1 MTRVVRFHQTGGPEV
16 LQLEDE
22 AIGEPDAGEA
32 RIRIQSIGLNRAEA
46 AFRSGTYIEQPVF
59 PSRIGYEAAGII
71 EALGDTKSGFKA
83 GDPVCILPEFSMT
96 RYGVCAESAIVPSAA
111 LIKRPAEL
119 NEIEAAAVWM
129 PYMTAWGALSELAP
143 FAASDAVIITAASSS
158 VGLAAIQVAH
168 RLGAVPIAVTRTAQ
182 KRDALL
188 AAGAPHVIVS
198 TEENIAERVMAITH
212 GKGARMV
219 FDPIAGPGVADL
231 AAALGPR
238 GILVIYGNL
247 SGRGQETPF
256 PYMQAMRKSLT
267 MRPYLIFPDMA
278 NSARHAA
285 ACDFILS
292 GLKDKSLKPII
303 AKTFT
308 LDQIVDAHRYL
319 ESNQQIGKVVV
330 TVPR

>member
-22 AIGEPDAGEA
+22 SIGEPGPGEA

-71 EALGDTKSGFKA
+71 EALGDTKSDFKV
-83 GDPVCILPEFSMT
+83 GDAVCILPEFSMT

-143 FAASDAVIITAASSS
+143 FAASDAVVITAASSS

-168 RLGAVPIAVTRTAQ
+168 RLGAVPIAVTHTAE

-238 GILVIYGNL
+238 GIFVIYGNL

-278 NSARHAA
+278 NKTRHIA
-285 ACDFILS
+285 ACEFILS

-308 LDQIVDAHRYL
+308 LDQIVDAHRYM
-319 ESNQQIGKVVV
+319 ESNQQIGKIVV

>member
-22 AIGEPDAGEA
+22 SIGEPGPGEA

-71 EALGDTKSGFKA
+71 EALGDAKSNFKV
-83 GDPVCILPEFSMT
+83 GDAVCILPEFSMT

-143 FAASDAVIITAASSS
+143 FAASDAVVITAASSS

-168 RLGAVPIAVTRTAQ
+168 RLGAVPIAVTHTAE

-238 GILVIYGNL
+238 GIFVIYGNL

-278 NSARHAA
+278 NKTRHIA
-285 ACDFILS
+285 ACEFILS

-308 LDQIVDAHRYL
+308 LDQIVDAHRYM
-319 ESNQQIGKVVV
+319 ESNQQIGKIVV

>member
-22 AIGEPDAGEA
+22 TIGEPGPGEA

-71 EALGDTKSGFKA
+71 EVLGDATSGFKV

-96 RYGVCAESAIVPSAA
+96 CYGVCAESAIVPSAA
-111 LIKRPAEL
+111 LLMRPAEL

-168 RLGAVPIAVTRTAQ
+168 CFGAIPIAVTRTAE
-182 KRDALL
+182 KRAALL
-188 AAGAPHVIVS
+188 AAGASHVIVS
-198 TEENIAERVMAITH
+198 EEEHIAERVTAITH

-219 FDPIAGPGVADL
+219 FDSIAGPGVAEL

-238 GILVIYGNL
+238 GVIVIYGNL
-247 SGRGQETPF
+247 SGRGRETPF
-256 PYMQAMRKSLT
+256 PYLLAMQKGLT
-267 MRPYLIFPDMA
+267 MRSYLIFPDMV
-278 NSARHAA
+278 NSDRHAA
-285 ACDFILS
+285 ACEFILA
-292 GLKDKSLKPII
+292 GLKNKSLKPII

-308 LDQIVDAHRYL
+308 LDRIVDAYHYL

-330 TVPR
+330 TVPH

>member
-1 MTRVVRFHQTGGPEV
+1 MARVVHFYQTGGPEV
-16 LQLEDE
+16 LQIEDE
-22 AIGEPDAGEA
+22 TIGEPGAGEA

-59 PSRIGYEAAGII
+59 PSRIGYEASGII
-71 EALGDTKSGFKA
+71 EALGDAKSGFNT

-111 LIKRPAEL
+111 LIKRPVEL

-143 FAASDAVIITAASSS
+143 FTASDAVIITAASSS
-158 VGLAAIQVAH
+158 VGLAAIQVAQ
-168 RLGAVPIAVTRTAQ
+168 RLGALPIAVTRTAA

-188 AAGAPHVIVS
+188 ASGAPHVIVS
-198 TEENIAERVMAITH
+198 AEENIAERVMAITH

-219 FDPIAGPGVADL
+219 FDPIAGPGVNDL
-231 AAALGPR
+231 AVALGPR
-238 GILVIYGNL
+238 GVFVIYGNL
-247 SGRGQETPF
+247 SGRGHETPF
-256 PYMQAMRKSLT
+256 PYMQAMKKSLT

-278 NSARHAA
+278 NKARHAA
-285 ACDFILS
+285 ACEFILS

-308 LDQIVDAHRYL
+308 LDQIVDAYQYL

-330 TVPR
+330 TVP

>member
-1 MTRVVRFHQTGGPEV
+1 MARVVHFYQTGGPEV
-16 LQLEDE
+16 LQIEDE
-22 AIGEPDAGEA
+22 TIGEPGAGEA

-59 PSRIGYEAAGII
+59 PSRIGYEASGII
-71 EALGDTKSGFKA
+71 EALGDANSGFNA

-111 LIKRPAEL
+111 LIKRPVEL
-119 NEIEAAAVWM
+119 NEIESAAVWM

-143 FAASDAVIITAASSS
+143 FTASDAVIITAASSS

-168 RLGAVPIAVTRTAQ
+168 RLGALPIAVTRTAE

-188 AAGAPHVIVS
+188 ASGAPHVIVS
-198 TEENIAERVMAITH
+198 AEENIAERVMAITH

-219 FDPIAGPGVADL
+219 FDPIAGPGVSDL

-238 GILVIYGNL
+238 GVFVIYGNL
-247 SGRGQETPF
+247 SGRGHETPF

-267 MRPYLIFPDMA
+267 MRPYLIFADMA
-278 NSARHAA
+278 NKARHAA
-285 ACDFILS
+285 ACEFILS

-308 LDQIVDAHRYL
+308 LDQIVDAYQYL

>member
-1 MTRVVRFHQTGGPEV
+1 MTRVVRFHQMGGPEV

-22 AIGEPDAGEA
+22 SIGEPGPGEA

-71 EALGDTKSGFKA
+71 EALGDAKSDLKV
-83 GDPVCILPEFSMT
+83 GDAVCILPEFSMT

-143 FAASDAVIITAASSS
+143 FAASDAVVITAASSS

-168 RLGAVPIAVTRTAQ
+168 RLGAVPIAVTHTAE

-238 GILVIYGNL
+238 GIFVIYGNL

-278 NSARHAA
+278 NKARHIA
-285 ACDFILS
+285 ACEFILS

-308 LDQIVDAHRYL
+308 LDQIVDAHRYM
-319 ESNQQIGKVVV
+319 ESNQQIGKIVV

>member
-1 MTRVVRFHQTGGPEV
+1 MTRVVRFHQTGGPDV
-16 LQLEDE
+16 LQLENE
-22 AIGEPDAGEA
+22 ILGEPGAGEA
-32 RIRIQSIGLNRAEA
+32 RIRIQSIGLNRAEV

-59 PSRIGYEAAGII
+59 PSRIGYEAAGTI
-71 EALGDTKSGFKA
+71 EALGDAKSGFKI
-83 GDPVCILPEFSMT
+83 GDAVCILPEFSMT

-119 NEIEAAAVWM
+119 DEVEAAAVWM

-143 FAASDAVIITAASSS
+143 FDASDAVIITAASSS
-158 VGLAAIQVAH
+158 VGLAAIQVAR
-168 RLGAVPIAVTRTAQ
+168 RLGAVPIAVTQTAE
-182 KRDALL
+182 KRNALL

-219 FDPIAGPGVADL
+219 FDPIAGPCVSDL

-238 GILVIYGNL
+238 GIFVIYGNL
-247 SGRGQETPF
+247 SGRGHETPF
-256 PYMQAMRKSLT
+256 PYMQAMRKSIT

-278 NSARHAA
+278 NKTRHAA
-285 ACDFILS
+285 ACEFILS

-303 AKTFT
+303 AKTFM
-308 LDQIVDAHRYL
+308 LDQIVDAYRYL

-330 TVPR
+330 TVP

>member
-1 MTRVVRFHQTGGPEV
+1 MARVVHFYQTGGPEV
-16 LQLEDE
+16 LQIEDE
-22 AIGEPDAGEA
+22 TIGEPGAGEA

-59 PSRIGYEAAGII
+59 PSRIGYEASGII
-71 EALGDTKSGFKA
+71 EALGDAKSGFNA

-111 LIKRPAEL
+111 LIKRPVEL
-119 NEIEAAAVWM
+119 NEIESAAVWM

-143 FAASDAVIITAASSS
+143 FTASDAVIITAASSS

-168 RLGAVPIAVTRTAQ
+168 RLGALPIAVTRTAE

-188 AAGAPHVIVS
+188 ASGAPHVIVS
-198 TEENIAERVMAITH
+198 AEENIAERVMAITH

-219 FDPIAGPGVADL
+219 FDPIAGPGVSDL

-238 GILVIYGNL
+238 GVFVIYGNL
-247 SGRGQETPF
+247 SGRGHETPF

-267 MRPYLIFPDMA
+267 MRPYLIFADMA
-278 NSARHAA
+278 NKARHAA
-285 ACDFILS
+285 ACEFILS

-308 LDQIVDAHRYL
+308 LDQIVDAYQYL